1 MNEVDRNHT
10 ARSLADIA
18 SEMKRELKEFA
29 ETRFELF
36 KSELREKTANWKTA
50 APMAAVGIVLLG
62 TSYLLI
68 TATIVALAA
77 VLIGDTPYRWV
88 FALLG
93 GGVLWGLLG
102 GIALYIAKREFK
114 LTRLV
119 PQRTIAV
126 LKEDKAWLESEA
138 RQQI

>member
-10 ARSLADIA
+10 ARTLADIA
-18 SEMKRELKEFA
+18 SEMKRELKEFV
-29 ETRFELF
+29 ETRLELF
-36 KSELREKTANWKTA
+36 KSEIREKTANWKTA
-50 APMAAVGIVLLG
+50 APLAVVGLLLLA
-62 TSYLLI
+62 TSYLLF

-77 VLIGDTPYRWV
+77 VLIGNTPYRWV

-93 GGVLWGLLG
+93 GGVLWGFLG
-102 GIALYIAKREFK
+102 GIALYIAKREFALK
-114 LTRLV
+114 RLV

-126 LKEDKAWLESEA
+126 LKEDKAWLENEA